1 MKERN
6 ELHVVL
12 VHSFFDAS
20 DVISKH
26 EIVLEHVI
34 FYFSKPPS
42 KKGTLHNWFSSKS
55 AAPKP
60 EPPPQAATIKE
71 EEKEPDSK
79 KLKLQ

>member
-12 VHSFFDAS
+12 VHFFFDAS

-34 FYFSKPPS
+34 FF
-42 KKGTLHNWFSSKS
+42 TLASHP
-55 AAPKP
+55 AR
-60 EPPPQAATIKE
+60 KE
-71 EEKEPDSK
+71 HSITGSRASQRHLSLSRH
-79 KLKLQ
+79 LKQQQ